1 MLFRLLLPLIT
12 LIPISGDA
20 VARSNAR
27 EPTRGPLA
35 YMRVYGL
42 ADPPRGFV
50 QFCLKTPNECR
61 SGKANDNRIEAT
73 PAKVAELDEVNRSV
87 NKAIKPITDRELYG
101 VDELWTIP
109 TTQGDCEDYVLLKRR
124 ILMSRRWP
132 SSALLI
138 TVVLDENKQGHA
150 ILTARTDAGDLI
162 LDNKHDDLK
171 LWHQTPYTFIMRQS
185 YLNPMVWIALSPT
198 DADSPTVAAGARHS
212 TQPAAVQQQPAA
224 PSTR

>member
-1 MLFRLLLPLIT
+1 MLFRLLLPLLT
-12 LIPISGDA
+12 FIPIFGDA
-20 VARSNAR
+20 NARSSAR
-27 EPTRGPLA
+27 EPMRGPLA

-42 ADPPRGFV
+42 ADPPQGFI

-61 SGKANDNRIEAT
+61 SGKTNDNRIEAT
-73 PAKVAELDEVNRSV
+73 PAIVAELDEVNRFV

-124 ILMSRRWP
+124 ILMTRRWP

-198 DADSPTVAAGARHS
+198 DAASPTVAAGARHS
-212 TQPAAVQQQPAA
+212 TQPAAVQHQPAA
-224 PSTR
+224 RSTR